1 MEEKKE
7 KSHSGK
13 KKYESQLTSHMKSKT
28 VESKENK
35 NTNLKRYMHSSL
47 HSSIIYNSQDMEA
60 TQASMNRK
68 VGKDVAYTCDETS
81 LCHKKRVKFC
91 HFQ

>member
-1 MEEKKE
+1 MFKIKCLPMEEKKE

-35 NTNLKRYMHSSL
+35 NTNLKRYMHPCYC
-47 HSSIIYNSQDMEA
+47 SITYKARYGSNLNI
-60 TQASMNRK
+60 NR
-68 VGKDVAYTCDETS
+68 
-81 LCHKKRVKFC
+81 
-91 HFQ
+91 